1 MSATGAKVSPYAA
14 PATDKD
20 ESASAKLMEA
30 KRAGHQVRM
39 RISGTAGGVGGV
51 LVVFCVIA
59 LVTGRRGGDLAY
71 AGVTCGYWGMLGL
84 LLALLPT
91 DRKAIYRVLVF
102 MSVMGLIGIFG
113 TVSYA
118 MLDMPNADIGRAC
131 RDEHSHGY
139 CNLMLVCSWLQV
151 VVVASIPCFGVYGY
165 SKQPRDALAALWKLS
180 GFFFL
185 GLGSVRT
192 VSGIAPYVVG
202 ARQRLGAEIWG
213 WYSLVLLISLG
224 CLMLWPSFRVRAQA
238 ALMSRG
244 GQISSAAGVAALLGD
259 HSIDVI
265 KATSKEK
272 FYGINVSRVTF
283 EHIEYNKPDPA
294 LFELAEKAMFDGVD
308 WFISHSWRDN
318 ASAKFRA
325 IQTARTNFVA
335 KNKREPIAWCF
346 ARRGC
351 P

>member
-1 MSATGAKVSPYAA
+1 MSANGGKVSPYAA
-14 PATDKD
+14 PAAEKD

-39 RISGTAGGVGGV
+39 RISGTAGGIGAVC
-51 LVVFCVIA
+51 VVFAVIA
-59 LVTGRRGGDLAY
+59 LAFGRRAGDLAY
-71 AGVTCGYWGMLGL
+71 GGITCGYWGMLGC

-102 MSVMGLIGIFG
+102 MSVMGLVGVFG

-118 MLDMPNADIGRAC
+118 LWDMPNGEGGRAC
-131 RDEHSHGY
+131 REEKSRGY
-139 CNLMLVCSWLQV
+139 CNLQLICSWLQV
-151 VVVASIPCFGVYGY
+151 LVTATIPCFGVYG
-165 SKQPRDALAALWKLS
+165 SRLQARDALASLWKM
-180 GFFFL
+180 GGVFFV

-202 ARQRLGAEIWG
+202 ADQRLGAEVWG
-213 WYSLVLLISLG
+213 WYSLFLLLSLG
-224 CLMLWPSFRVRAQA
+224 TLMLRPSFRVRAQA
-238 ALMSRG
+238 GLMSRG

-272 FYGINVSRVTF
+272 FYGINLSRVSF

-294 LFELAEKAMFDGVD
+294 LFDLAEKAMFDGVD
-308 WFISHSWRDN
+308 
-318 ASAKFRA
+318 
-325 IQTARTNFVA
+325 
-335 KNKREPIAWCF
+335 
-346 ARRGC
+346 
-351 P
+351 